1 MNRFELPTRTRAARL
16 FLSGCVLAVSLV
28 PALSTARENVFPW
41 LDLDAEYRVETL
53 YINPL
58 ELNGLSATDINFT
71 EQRFR
76 LETGLKPVEQVA
88 IRGQFD
94 LLSGVL
100 FGDNGD
106 LGGTQGAGSP
116 TPSSGLALTSRW
128 PNNSSYEVGL
138 LPGGDPLDPDSYGM
152 VLRQVD
158 PIRINRLYGE
168 ALLPFG
174 LLRVGRQPSTSG
186 PGINLHDGS
195 RSNRWGVS
203 RYSPTADRF
212 LFATKISELFR
223 LVAEGDE
230 YVPDRSMEN
239 GVILGGA
246 FDLVVE
252 DDVSYGG
259 DDLMQ
264 GVGLIQWKVAEP
276 TAFGWKWHPF
286 LVQAVLGG
294 RFGDEFDTQ
303 VFAIPVTLE
312 WGVGPVHF
320 LGEFVT
326 LFGHT
331 REISEGM
338 AALRESDEAKRV
350 VYDQDILA
358 FAARAVL
365 DVEMGPVTGTLEF
378 DYASGDSDPR
388 DETTL
393 TTFNWDR
400 DANVGLLLFEHVLA
414 FETARSAAVGY
425 ENLRHVGSD
434 SFPLTELASDGR
446 FHNAICAFPQVL
458 YRPWKPLGIRAGALF
473 AWADAPVTDPIM
485 TLLSED
491 GVEISDDAVNWN
503 GGKPARYYGTELDLQ
518 IEWAFKEF
526 FLWTVEGAVLFPGDA
541 LRDESGDAVNSFLVE
556 NRFTFLF

>member
-1 MNRFELPTRTRAARL
+1 MLFSVLLRLTRSCTDPIAA
-16 FLSGCVLAVSLV
+16 GILAVLLL
-28 PALSTARENVFPW
+28 PPTAAAKEGILPW
-41 LDLDAEYRVETL
+41 LDLAAEYRVESL

-58 ELNGLSATDINFT
+58 ELNGLSAQDVGFT

-128 PNNSSYEVGL
+128 PNNASYGVGL
-138 LPGGDPLDPDSYGM
+138 NPGMDPLDPDSYGL
-152 VLRQVD
+152 VLKEVD
-158 PIRINRLYGE
+158 PIRINRLYGDVT
-168 ALLPFG
+168 LPFG
-174 LLRVGRQPSTSG
+174 LLRVGRQPATTG

-195 RSNRWGVS
+195 RANRWGVS

-230 YVPDRSMEN
+230 YVPNRSMDD
-239 GVILGGA
+239 GVFIGGA

-252 DDVSYGG
+252 DDIGYSG

-264 GVGLIQWKVAEP
+264 GVGMVQWKVQEP
-276 TAFGWKWHPF
+276 KLFGWKWHPF
-286 LVQAVLGG
+286 LVQAILGG
-294 RFGDEFDTQ
+294 RFGEEFDTQ
-303 VFAIPVTLE
+303 VFAVPVTLE

-338 AALRESDEAKRV
+338 AALREQDAAKRV
-350 VYDQDILA
+350 VYDQDIQA
-358 FAARAVL
+358 YAARAVL
-365 DVEMGPVTGTLEF
+365 DIEVGPVTGTLEF

-388 DETTL
+388 DETPL
-393 TTFNWDR
+393 TTFNWAR
-400 DANVGLLLFEHVLA
+400 DANLGLLLFEHVLA

-425 ENLRHVGSD
+425 ENLKHVGSS

-446 FHNAICAFPQVL
+446 VQNTICAFPQIL
-458 YRPWKPLGIRAGALF
+458 YRPVKPLGIRAGALF

-518 IEWAFKEF
+518 IEWAFREY

-556 NRFTFLF
+556 NRFTFTF